1 MVDHQHGEQV
11 FGQTALGEDLR
22 DLEPA
27 AGAVGRVLQ
36 QHAIAGHQVGDC
48 VADHLIGGEV
58 PRLDAVD
65 HADGRVG
72 YDATPGIVRVARL
85 VGQFL
90 GAVGGGVVADRG
102 AQLHLVAARADQ
114 LADFG
119 GHQLGELFLVV
130 TQCLAEAL
138 EDFGALFEA
147 AQFPVFERLVAG
159 IDLGEGFVL
168 REVRIAVDL
177 LAGRGVDGRNLGHWG

>member
-11 FGQTALGEDLR
+11 FRQAALGEDLR
-22 DLEPA
+22 DLQAA

-36 QHAIAGHQVGDC
+36 QHAIARHQVGDC

-72 YDATPGIVRVARL
+72 DDPAPGIVRVARL

-90 GAVGGGVVADRG
+90 GAVCGGVVADRG
-102 AQLHLVAARADQ
+102 AQFHFVAARGDQ

-130 TQCLAEAL
+130 AQRLAEAL
-138 EDFGALFEA
+138 EHFGALFEA
-147 AQFPVFERLVAG
+147 AQLPLAEGIVAG

-177 LAGRGVDGRNLGHWG
+177 LAGGGVDGRNLSHWG